1 MSKIGKIKTTGQ
13 GLDLPDFIKANEKS
27 IEEEPL
33 EKNEIALELNKG
45 PGIMELVECK
55 QILERPLEEEKGDR
69 SIDIIESKE
78 NPSQITE
85 LAKENKT
92 CTELTE
98 TNQAKFPSR
107 PTKKSAIAS
116 EIDKILSNSPNK
128 NLKKVPVLEKPSK
141 LLAASA
147 SPMKKY
153 HSTENLILKKEPLY
167 DQLYKIA
174 SKPRPEV
181 IEEQE
186 KPSPSRR
193 HTEVDKDLY
202 DDAVR
207 RASIHYDPEEC
218 SEITTGRG
226 SQRVL
231 AKKYSQEFCIV
242 CENYSIYN
250 VNFEVFKHLLI
261 ELKFLKEE
269 IEDQDLTLILKLWN
283 ILNDQDLERISM
295 EKTLSS
301 HLALLGIYC
310 SQVITPSLNLPES
323 LNPIILASSLPIQL
337 EMRIHKTFHRL
348 SDNRRLSSSKI
359 KPSQP
364 GNFPFVPQLSPESK
378 AMARK
383 KNDELGGLS
392 SQKRLEHYLSEKKKL
407 QEKAEKEKQQKEE
420 QALKECTFCPKILKR
435 NISPMKNN
443 KHKTLEL
450 YEMSKKEKEKQV
462 KSTAELEIEKE
473 MAECTFQPKIQKK
486 KWKEETSGL
495 YSKSVQQQ
503 IARMQKA
510 REEELRKKRILES
523 RSPMKEYFG
532 EREKNTSP
540 LGKSPTRVMPMINL
554 SDFEHYDV
562 KEATNESE
570 DAFKVKI

>member
-1 MSKIGKIKTTGQ
+1 MSKIGKIKTKEQ
-13 GLDLPDFIKANEKS
+13 GLDLPDFVKPNEK
-27 IEEEPL
+27 IIKEESL
-33 EKNEIALELNKG
+33 EKNDVILEMDKEPKL
-45 PGIMELVECK
+45 IELVECE
-55 QILERPLEEEKGDR
+55 QILERPIEEEKGDR
-69 SIDIIESKE
+69 SMEISESKE
-78 NPSQITE
+78 NPSKITS
-85 LAKENKT
+85 LPKENKT
-92 CTELTE
+92 CAELTE
-98 TNQAKFPSR
+98 TSQTKFSTR
-107 PTKKSAIAS
+107 PTKKSAIVS
-116 EIDKILSNSPNK
+116 EIDKIFSNSPNK
-128 NLKKVPVLEKPSK
+128 NPKKVPVIEKSLK
-141 LLAASA
+141 FSAASA

-167 DQLYKIA
+167 DQLYKIG

-181 IEEQE
+181 TDEQP
-186 KPSPSRR
+186 KPTPTRR
-193 HTEVDKDLY
+193 HTEIDKDLY
-202 DDAVR
+202 EDAVR

-231 AKKYSQEFCIV
+231 AKKYAQEFCVV

-250 VNFEVFKHLLI
+250 VNFEVYKHLLI
-261 ELKFLKEE
+261 EFRFLKEE
-269 IEDQDLTLILKLWN
+269 MEEQDITLVLKLWN
-283 ILNDQDLERISM
+283 IINVQDQERISL

-310 SQVITPSLNLPES
+310 SQVIVPSLNLPES
-323 LNPIILASSLPIQL
+323 LNPNILASSLPIQL

-348 SDNRRLSSSKI
+348 VDNRRVSCSPKV

-364 GNFPFVPQLSPESK
+364 GNFTFAPQLSPESK

-383 KNDELGGLS
+383 KNDDLGGLS
-392 SQKRLEHYLSEKKKL
+392 SEKRLEHYLSEKKKL

-420 QALKECTFCPKILKR
+420 QALKECTFCPKILKK
-435 NISPMKNN
+435 NISPMRNN

-450 YEMSKKEKEKQV
+450 YEMSKKEKEQT
-462 KSTAELEIEKE
+462 KSTAELVIEKE
-473 MAECTFQPKIQKK
+473 MAECTFQPRIQKK
-486 KWKEETSGL
+486 KLKEETSGL

-510 REEELRKKRILES
+510 REEELRKKRILET
-523 RSPMKEYFG
+523 RSPMKEYIG
-532 EREKNTSP
+532 EREKNSSP

-570 DAFKVKI
+570 DAFRVKA